1 MKNNLDQQLNRLLAD
16 HLVHYQKLRGY
27 HWNVRGPL
35 FFELHA
41 KFEALYGEA
50 AETVDAIAERI
61 LALGGRPISTLA
73 EGLALARLK
82 EDSGS
87 PSAHDMVRALVDD
100 LGELVPALR
109 GTAESARASDPA
121 TANLLEGFADGQEK
135 TTWML
140 RAFLAA

>member
-1 MKNNLDQQLNRLLAD
+1 MKNDLTLQLNRLLAD
-16 HLVHYQKLRGY
+16 HLVLYQKLRAY

-50 AETVDAIAERI
+50 ADTVDALAESV
-61 LALGGRPISTLA
+61 LALGGRPVATLA
-73 EGLALARLK
+73 EGLALARLA
-82 EDSGS
+82 EDAGA
-87 PSAHDMVRALVDD
+87 PGAQDMVRTLADD
-100 LGELVPALR
+100 LGRLIPALR
-109 GTAESARASDPA
+109 ATAEAARASDPA

-135 TTWML
+135 TAWML

>member
-1 MKNNLDQQLNRLLAD
+1 MKNDLVQELNRLLAD
-16 HLVHYQKLRGY
+16 HQVSYQKLRGY
-27 HWNVRGPL
+27 HWKVRGPL

-73 EGLALARLK
+73 EGLAVARLK

-87 PSAHDMVRALVDD
+87 PSAQEMVQNLVDD
-100 LGELVPALR
+100 LGKLIPALR
-109 GTAESARASDPA
+109 STAETRASDPA